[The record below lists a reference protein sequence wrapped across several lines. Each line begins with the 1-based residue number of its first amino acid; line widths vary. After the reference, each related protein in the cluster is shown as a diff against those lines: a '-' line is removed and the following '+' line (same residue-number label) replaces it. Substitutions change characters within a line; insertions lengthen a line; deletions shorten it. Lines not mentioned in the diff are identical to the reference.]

1 MRRINLCLA
10 FLKLFFIKGD
20 LFVRYFSYLEDDEEK
35 RLFHKIPK
43 EFNKNKDKKFLQY
56 ALGGHIYV
64 PAIRKDMIYKC
75 LKGKIKGLTSFTICL
90 EDAIGINGEGESIEN
105 LAQVLKEVQLRRD
118 KKDIP
123 LIFIR
128 PRNLEQMLKFKDI
141 LEENKDIITGIV
153 IPKEKKKK
161 IDSFI
166 EGLEKINCLKLY
178 IMPIIESIEF
188 IDYTLKDKYL
198 KDLKRAVLEHRDKI
212 LNIRVGVTDIL
223 GSYGIRRDK
232 SLTIYDNIVFKNLT
246 FDLMSILKNDEID
259 IPISGGVSEVYDMNK
274 KDILNTFIKEVKIDK
289 LNGFIGKT
297 VIHPFQMNVVQA
309 MNVISYE
316 DYMDAKSILD
326 GVGSKY
332 SISGSINCERMNEVN
347 PHTKWAKKIMLLSDI
362 YGVFNKGISFN
373 ELFRF

>member
-20 LFVRYFSYLEDDEEK
+20 LFVRYFSYLEDEEEK

-128 PRNLEQMLKFKDI
+128 HRNLEQMLKFKDI

-153 IPKEKKKK
+153 IPKANGEK

-232 SLTIYDNIVFKNLT
+232 SLTIYDNI
-246 FDLMSILKNDEID
+246 DLMSILKNDEID

-274 KDILNTFIKEVKIDK
+274 EEILNTFIKEVKIDK

>member
-1 MRRINLCLA
+1 MPCFFKTI
-10 FLKLFFIKGD
+10 FIKGD
-20 LFVRYFSYLEDDEEK
+20 LFVRYFSYLEYEEEK
-35 RLFHKIPK
+35 ILFHKIPK
-43 EFNKNKDKKFLQY
+43 AFNKNKDKKFLQY

-75 LKGKIKGLTSFTICL
+75 LNGKIQGLTSFTICL

-105 LAQVLKEVQLRRD
+105 LAEVLNEIQLSN

-128 PRNLEQMLKFKDI
+128 PRNLEQMFKFKDI
-141 LEENKDIITGIV
+141 LEKNKDIITGIV
-153 IPKEKKKK
+153 IPKANGNK

-166 EGLEKINCLKLY
+166 EALDKINCSKLY

-259 IPISGGVSEVYDMNK
+259 IPISGGVSEVYDMNNK
-274 KDILNTFIKEVKIDK
+274 EILDTYIKEIKIDK

-297 VIHPFQMNVVQA
+297 VIHPLQMNVVQA

-326 GVGSKY
+326 GIGSKY

-347 PHTKWAKKIMLLSDI
+347 PHTKWARKIMILSNI
-362 YGVFNKGISFN
+362 YGVFNKGIKFN

>member
-20 LFVRYFSYLEDDEEK
+20 LFVRYFSYLENEEEK

-75 LKGKIKGLTSFTICL
+75 LNRKIKGLTSFTICL

-105 LAQVLKEVQLRRD
+105 LAQVLKEVQLSD

-153 IPKEKKKK
+153 IPKANGEK

-166 EGLEKINCLKLY
+166 ESLEKINCFKFY

-188 IDYTLKDKYL
+188 IDYTLKNKYL
-198 KDLKRAVLEHRDKI
+198 KDLKRAVLKHRNKI

-274 KDILNTFIKEVKIDK
+274 EDILNTFIKEVKIDK

>member
-1 MRRINLCLA
+1 M
-10 FLKLFFIKGD
+10 
-20 LFVRYFSYLEDDEEK
+20 RYFDYLGEKEEK
-35 RLFHKIPK
+35 RLFHKAPK
-43 EFNKNKDKKFLQY
+43 EFNKNEDKKILQY

-75 LKGKIKGLTSFTICL
+75 LNGKIKGLTSFTICL
-90 EDAIGINGEGESIEN
+90 EDAIGINGEGESIKN
-105 LAQVLKEVQLRRD
+105 LAEVLNEIQLSN
-118 KKDIP
+118 KKDVP

-128 PRNLEQMLKFKDI
+128 PRNLEQMFKFKDI
-141 LEENKDIITGIV
+141 LEKNKDIITGIV
-153 IPKEKKKK
+153 IPKADGSK

-166 EGLEKINCLKLY
+166 EALEKINCSKFY

-198 KDLKRAVLEHRDKI
+198 KDLKRAVLEHRNKI

-259 IPISGGVSEVYDMNK
+259 IPISGGVSEVYDMNNK
-274 KDILNTFIKEVKIDK
+274 EILDTYIKEVKIDK

-297 VIHPFQMNVVQA
+297 VIHPLQMNVVQA

-326 GVGSKY
+326 GIGSKY

-347 PHTKWAKKIMLLSDI
+347 PHTKWARKIMILSNI
-362 YGVFNKGISFN
+362 YGVFNKGIKFN

>member
-1 MRRINLCLA
+1 M
-10 FLKLFFIKGD
+10 
-20 LFVRYFSYLEDDEEK
+20 RYFDYLGEEEEK
-35 RLFHKIPK
+35 KLFHKFPK
-43 EFNKNKDKKFLQY
+43 EFNKNEDKKILQY

-75 LKGKIKGLTSFTICL
+75 LNGKIKGLTSFTICL
-90 EDAIGINGEGESIEN
+90 EDAIGISGEGESIEN
-105 LAQVLKEVQLRRD
+105 LREVLNFLRLSER
-118 KKDIP
+118 KDIP

-128 PRNLEQMLKFKDI
+128 PRNLEQMIKFENI
-141 LEENKDIITGIV
+141 LQENLEILTGIV
-153 IPKEKKKK
+153 ISKANAFK
-161 IDSFI
+161 IRSFI
-166 EGLEKINCLKLY
+166 EELNKINCSKLY

-198 KDLKRAVLEHRDKI
+198 KDLKRAVLEHRNKI

-259 IPISGGVSEVYDMNK
+259 IPISGGVSEVYDMNNK
-274 KDILNTFIKEVKIDK
+274 EILDTYIKEVKIDK

-297 VIHPFQMNVVQA
+297 VIHPLQMNVVQA
-309 MNVISYE
+309 MNVVSYE

-326 GVGSKY
+326 GIGSKY

-347 PHTKWAKKIMLLSDI
+347 PHTKWARKIMILSDI
-362 YGVFNKGISFN
+362 YGVFNKGTSFN